1 MPDGRPLKIVFMGT
15 GPFAVPTFDALC
27 DAGHECLKVF
37 TRPEKPGPG
46 KGKPGKERLEK
57 SPVRQ
62 WAEGRAFEVVAPE
75 SVNSGEARRWL
86 TELSPDLL
94 VVCDYG
100 QILKSDVLKLA
111 RLGGINLH
119 GSLLP
124 AHRGAAPVQ
133 WAVLRGD
140 RETGVS
146 VIHMTPKLDAGPV
159 ISLRRTEIGPKETA
173 GELEQRL
180 ASIGVEASL
189 EAVELLTESAK
200 QNEAGEID
208 LHGMPQ
214 DNASASRAPRLSKAD
229 GRIDWSRSA
238 RDLDCHVRGMQP
250 WPGAFS
256 EIPSIGKGLPLRVQ
270 IMDVDFTHGDTP
282 LPPELENGL
291 VSGTARI
298 IGNQMWVACGDGWL
312 RIHRVKPSGK
322 REMLVDEWLRGRPF
336 EDGATLA

>member
-1 MPDGRPLKIVFMGT
+1 M
-15 GPFAVPTFDALC
+15 
-27 DAGHECLKVF
+27 
-37 TRPEKPGPG
+37 
-46 KGKPGKERLEK
+46 
-57 SPVRQ
+57 
-62 WAEGRAFEVVAPE
+62 VAPE
-75 SVNSGEARRWL
+75 SVNSDEARQWL

-100 QILKSDVLKLA
+100 QILKSDVLRLA

-159 ISLRRTEIGPKETA
+159 ISLRRTEIGRKETA

-200 QNEAGEID
+200 QNESGDID
-208 LHGMPQ
+208 LHGIPQ
-214 DNASASRAPRLSKAD
+214 DNALASSAPRLSKAD
-229 GRIDWSRSA
+229 GRIDWTRSA
-238 RDLDCHVRGMQP
+238 RALDCHVRGMQP

-256 EIPSIGKGLPLRVQ
+256 EIATGGKGGPLRIQ
-270 IMDVDFTHGDTP
+270 IMDVDVPDGQMP
-282 LPPELENGL
+282 SPPELETES
-291 VSGTARI
+291 VAGTARMV
-298 IGNQMWVACGDGWL
+298 GSEMWVACGDGWL
-312 RIHRVKPSGK
+312 RINRVKPAGK

-336 EDGATLA
+336 EDRAILA